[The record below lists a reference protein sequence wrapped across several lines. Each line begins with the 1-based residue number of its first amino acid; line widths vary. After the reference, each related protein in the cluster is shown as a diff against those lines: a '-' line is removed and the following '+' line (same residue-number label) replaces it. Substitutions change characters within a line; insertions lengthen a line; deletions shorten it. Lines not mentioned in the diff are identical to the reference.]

1 MLKCIAY
8 VLLILSL
15 LVSPVIAGYTS
26 LESPTHAC
34 GIADADD
41 GKAGGNHDQL
51 ASDHHCCTVHS
62 HYGNVAPDESPVPS
76 LMPTRLRL
84 PLLAD
89 PLLAAFGPSPLLEPP
104 SLA

>member
-1 MLKCIAY
+1 MSKCIAY

-15 LVSPVIAGYTS
+15 LVSPVIASFTA
-26 LESPTHAC
+26 LESPVHAC
-34 GIADADD
+34 GVAEADD
-41 GKAGGNHDQL
+41 GKASEKHNQL

-62 HYGNVAPDESPVPS
+62 HYGNIAPDESPVPS
-76 LMPTRLRL
+76 LLLTRFRL

-89 PLLAAFGPSPLLEPP
+89 PLVASFGPSPLLEPP